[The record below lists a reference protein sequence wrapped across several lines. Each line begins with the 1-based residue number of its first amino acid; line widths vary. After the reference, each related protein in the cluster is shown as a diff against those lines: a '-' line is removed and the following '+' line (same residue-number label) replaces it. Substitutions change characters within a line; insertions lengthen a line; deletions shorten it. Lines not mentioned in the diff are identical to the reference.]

1 MSMWLILLQ
10 KICGDLYHQFS
21 NNVEM
26 DGFVYE
32 QHGREAL
39 QMTSRGVQ
47 LLVSIR
53 DGVGQTNDGIK
64 LVNQCC

>member
-21 NNVEM
+21 KNAEM
-26 DGFVYE
+26 DGSVYE
-32 QHGREAL
+32 QHGREIL
-39 QMTSRGVQ
+39 RITTRGVQ

-64 LVNQCC
+64 LVNQYC